1 MTSGKR
7 PKLQQQKTARSRAT
21 PRNAVAIEGACVIG
35 ERDKEPA
42 LVTDLGL
49 KGCCVRTDAVGVL
62 RSEPVQ
68 LWLAEFGPV
77 AGTLRWSKG
86 GSLGVLFD
94 TPLEEATLE
103 ALLEAGEPP
112 SNVVQLRA

>member
-1 MTSGKR
+1 MTRGKR
-7 PKLQQQKTARSRAT
+7 PKLQNKGARSRTT
-21 PRNAVAIEGACVIG
+21 PREMVVIEGFCLIG
-35 ERDKEPA
+35 ERDKETA

-49 KGCCVRTDAVGVL
+49 TGCRVRTEAVGVT
-62 RSEPVQ
+62 RSEGLQ
-68 LWLAEFGPV
+68 LWLGDVGPI
-77 AGTLRWSKG
+77 AGQLKWSKG

-103 ALLEAGEPP
+103 ALLDAGGPP